1 MENNNKAIVYIKDQL
16 GRELQMK
23 QAPRRIVSLVPSITE
38 LLSYLELDDQIVGI
52 TKFCILPD
60 HVYRS
65 KPRIGGTKQVHY
77 DQIDL
82 LNPDLIIAN
91 KEENT
96 AEIVEKLAEKYPVY
110 VSDILNTEDALTM
123 IEDLGLICNRKTKA
137 EILVREIRTSFD
149 EIIALHKHNTKF
161 KAAYLVWHN
170 PIMVAGCNTYIDS
183 ILNLLHL
190 ENAFHYES
198 RYPKI
203 DIQKISEQ
211 DIDILILPS
220 EPFPFKEK
228 HRQYFKELLPDIKVI
243 LIHGEIFSWYGSY
256 MLNIKTAYLSIQNTL
271 NN

>member
-1 MENNNKAIVYIKDQL
+1 MERNNNATIKIKDQL
-16 GRELQMK
+16 GRTLQMNGS
-23 QAPRRIVSLVPSITE
+23 PFRIISLVPSITE
-38 LLSYLELDDQIVGI
+38 LLSYLGLDDQIVGI

-60 HVYRS
+60 HIYRS

-82 LNPDLIIAN
+82 LQPDLIISN

-110 VSDILNTEDALTM
+110 VSDILDTEDALAM
-123 IEDLGLICNRKTKA
+123 IQDLGHILNRSKQTDNLIQ
-137 EILVREIRTSFD
+137 EIRTSFK
-149 EIIALHKHNTKF
+149 EIRDLHKLNRTQ

-170 PIMVAGCNTYIDS
+170 PIMVAGSNTYINS
-183 ILNLLHL
+183 ILNLLNL
-190 ENAFHYES
+190 ENAFNKES
-198 RYPKI
+198 RYPQI

-211 DIDILILPS
+211 DIDVLILPS

-228 HRQYFKELLPDIKVI
+228 HRQYFKDLFPDIKVI
-243 LIHGEIFSWYGSY
+243 LMQGEIFSWYGSY
-256 MLNIKTAYLSIQNTL
+256 MLNIKTAYLSIQNTI